1 MNKIHTSMNNKN
13 ELLNVYEINGNIIVE
28 CIQWI
33 KHEGWSYYKCTYTF
47 NNKFYTTKYADTKDD
62 IKTKLEE
69 FITTLT
75 FAEVIK

>member
-1 MNKIHTSMNNKN
+1 MNKIHTSINKKN
-13 ELLNVYEINGNIIVE
+13 ELLNVYNIKGNIIVE
-28 CIQWI
+28 CIEWL
-33 KHEGWSYYKCTYTF
+33 KREDYSYYICTYTC
-47 NNKFYTTKYADTKDD
+47 NNNYYTTKYADTKDD